1 MTKKI
6 IIACIATIIMII
18 VMRSLSQNLI
28 TDYSPNGIVS
38 FELAKTVRDAK
49 AIMIAVGIKPLQ
61 INVAVDF
68 AFIVAYCIFLYLCC
82 KALLNRYNKPGYKTI
97 GFIFLELSVL
107 VGVLDLVE
115 NIAMLI
121 TLGGYATN
129 VSVNV
134 SRWAAIAKF
143 SIAALVIVYM
153 VVASLLIYFTSRK
166 KA

>member
-6 IIACIATIIMII
+6 IIAGIATIIMIV
-18 VMRSLSQNLI
+18 VMRSLSANLI

-68 AFIVAYCIFLYLCC
+68 AFIIAYCTFLYFCC
-82 KALLNRYNKPGYKTI
+82 RALLNNYNKPTYKTI

-121 TLGGYATN
+121 TLGGYTTN

-134 SRWAAIAKF
+134 SRWGAIAKF
-143 SIAALVIVYM
+143 SIAALVIAYIII
-153 VVASLLIYFTSRK
+153 ASILIYFTSRK